1 MEMTI
6 GEIDQITKVSLAG
19 RLDTAGVSRIQDRFA
34 DTIVPTG
41 RHAVIDLSHV
51 GFMASLG
58 IRMLISTTRAL
69 SSKGGRIALYGA
81 NPAVMEIIETTSL
94 NEIVPVAASEGE
106 AIALVKG

>member
-1 MEMTI
+1 MELTVS
-6 GEIDQITKVSLAG
+6 EVDQVRKVALTG
-19 RLDTAGVSRIQDRFA
+19 RLDTAGVTAIESRFSE
-34 DTIVPTG
+34 TIVPLG
-41 RHAVIDLSHV
+41 RHTVVDLSEV

-69 SSKGGRIALYGA
+69 SSRGGRIALYGA
-81 NPAVMEIIETTSL
+81 NPFVMEIIETTSL

>member
-1 MEMTI
+1 MEITI
-6 GEIDQITKVSLAG
+6 SEIEQVTKVALAG
-19 RLDTAGVSRIQDRFA
+19 RLDTAGVMGIQGRFA

-41 RHAVIDLSHV
+41 RHAVVDLSKV

-69 SSKGGRIALYGA
+69 SSRGGRIALYGA
-81 NPAVMEIIETTSL
+81 SPAVMEIIETTSL
-94 NEIVPVAASEGE
+94 HEIVPVAASEGE

>member
-1 MEMTI
+1 MELTVS
-6 GEIDQITKVSLAG
+6 EVDQVTKVALAG
-19 RLDTAGVSRIQDRFA
+19 RLDTAGVNHIESRFS
-34 DTIVPTG
+34 DTIVPPG
-41 RHAVIDLSHV
+41 RHAVVDLSEV

-69 SSKGGRIALYGA
+69 SNKGGRIALYGA
-81 NPAVMEIIETTSL
+81 NPMVMEIIETTSL